1 MLAMSVISVSSSQQ
15 SSAEEEESENEDLQM
30 RSTADQTT
38 IAELQ
43 EQNVLVSKKLK
54 LQDMQIAQKIA
65 SYAGMTL
72 RDRHGNLSDDVWHA
86 VNTVE
91 DTTRLLDTAT
101 MRKMLLDQLSQH
113 LEAHKDLL
121 INSDS
126 NDVLVQW
133 IINFKKCWEA
143 KIAEQ
148 NLLKFDISVKI
159 LTVMEEALLAVSD
172 IMHEHGIPERKVS
185 EVLLRSS
192 ADFMLYDT
200 VHDTYV
206 RYMFRNEIMRPQLCR
221 VAGKLLQ
228 KQLVCNKSG
237 AYSSVKQRNDVT
249 QERDEA
255 MMQLD
260 NFLREN
266 GGWAVQLFW
275 SNLLSEKT
283 RLLCHN
289 HVPKPSPL
297 PI

>member
-1 MLAMSVISVSSSQQ
+1 MLAMSESASQQ
-15 SSAEEEESENEDLQM
+15 SSAEDTESENEDLET
-30 RSTADQTT
+30 RSVADQPT
-38 IAELQ
+38 ISELQ
-43 EQNVLVSKKLK
+43 QQNVLVAKALK

-86 VNTVE
+86 VNTVD

-101 MRKMLLDQLSQH
+101 MRKMLMDQLSQH

-133 IINFKKCWEA
+133 IINFQKCWEA

-172 IMHEHGIPERKVS
+172 IMHEHGIPEREVSKVLACS
-185 EVLLRSS
+185 R

-266 GGWAVQLFW
+266 GGLAVQLFK
-275 SNLLSEKT
+275 SNLLSENT
-283 RLLCHN
+283 RFLCHN
-289 HVPKPSPL
+289 HVQKHGPV